1 MLRLS
6 TNWILCG
13 ALALPIGFGIG
24 YALDVKIPANAT
36 SYQTPT
42 QDPLAVAKKPQAP
55 VVPDRVA
62 TKEPERTPPPPAAV
76 PTPPPAKTATPAP
89 QPTPPPV
96 TTKVDPPA
104 KVDAPTTPTARLK
117 GPRLEF
123 DKGSI
128 SVEGDEI
135 KVRSP
140 YGNFSFNF

>member
-6 TNWILCG
+6 THWILCG

-24 YALDVKIPANAT
+24 YALDVKMPANANVYQ
-36 SYQTPT
+36 SPAQTPQYVT
-42 QDPLAVAKKPQAP
+42 QKPQVPAT
-55 VVPDRVA
+55 PDRVA

-96 TTKVDPPA
+96 VDPPA
-104 KVDAPTTPTARLK
+104 KVDAPATPTARVK
-117 GPRLEF
+117 GPRLDF